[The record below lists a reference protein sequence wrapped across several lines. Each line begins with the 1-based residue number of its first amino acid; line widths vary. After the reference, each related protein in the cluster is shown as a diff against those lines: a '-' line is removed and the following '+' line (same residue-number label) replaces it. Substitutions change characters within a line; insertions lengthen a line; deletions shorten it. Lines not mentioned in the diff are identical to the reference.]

1 MKWLRPEYQHGN
13 LVNLMGS
20 IVASGGGHSAYP
32 PLDRLAPSQIQA
44 NDRVVLFVLDGL
56 GYEYV
61 THQSGGFLREHTHA
75 PLHSVFPSTTATAIS
90 TFASGLAP
98 RQHGLTGWFTYLAA
112 LGAVTA
118 VLPFQ
123 ARCGNVNFGRGVIDA
138 RAVFNWT
145 PVYDLLDR
153 NAFIVLPENI
163 SESTYSVATSG
174 RAQRLSYESLEGMF
188 ACVLKLLKQE
198 TKRTF
203 IYAYWPSFDSLAHQF
218 GVNSDRLAK
227 HYSELDRA
235 FAAFALDV
243 DRYSTLVL
251 VTADHGLIDTAPDRV
266 IHLEDHPELA
276 SCLLLPLCGEPR
288 VAYCYL
294 RSGMRQTFVS
304 YIETHL
310 AHACRAEPSHELL
323 EQGYF
328 GTGATHPDLTRRIG
342 DFVLLMKEN
351 YVIKDCLLGESRFSQ
366 VGVHGG
372 LTSTEMTVP
381 LINLYA

>member
-20 IVASGGGHSAYP
+20 LIASGGGRAPYP
-32 PLDRLAPSQIQA
+32 PLDQLLPSQIQA

-56 GYEYV
+56 GYEYINR
-61 THQSGGFLREHTHA
+61 QPGGFLRERNHT
-75 PLHSVFPSTTATAIS
+75 LIHSVFPSTTATAIS

-123 ARCGNVNFGRGVIDA
+123 ARCGGVSFDRRVIDA
-138 RAVFNWT
+138 RAVYDWT
-145 PVYDLLDR
+145 PVYDTLDR
-153 NAFIVLPENI
+153 KCYLVLPANI

-174 RAQRLSYESLEGMF
+174 RAQRMGYENMEGMF
-188 ACVLKLLKQE
+188 ARVANLLKRE
-198 TKRTF
+198 TERSF

-218 GVNSDRLAK
+218 GVKSNQLAM
-227 HYSELDRA
+227 HYKELDRA
-235 FAAFALDV
+235 FENFAAGV
-243 DRYSTLVL
+243 DPYSTMVI

-266 IHLEDHPELA
+266 VHLEDHPEMA
-276 SCLLLPLCGEPR
+276 ACLLLPLCGEPR

-294 RSGMRQTFVS
+294 RRGMEQAFVS
-304 YIETHL
+304 YVETNL
-310 AHACRAEPSHELL
+310 AHACSAKPSFELL

-328 GTGATHPDLTRRIG
+328 GTGATHPDLHRRIG
-342 DFVLLMKEN
+342 DIVLIMKEN

-366 VGVHGG
+366 IGVHGG
-372 LTSTEMTVP
+372 LTSTEMSVP
-381 LINLYA
+381 LIELFT